1 VTTVRFAP
9 ESVTQLLNGQKTS
22 PETQHAESPLRAAAM
37 ERAMPLKILVLA
49 LLIANLT
56 NLMCLVGR
64 L

>member
-1 VTTVRFAP
+1 
-9 ESVTQLLNGQKTS
+9 
-22 PETQHAESPLRAAAM
+22 M
-37 ERAMPLKILVLA
+37 EGAMPLKILVLA